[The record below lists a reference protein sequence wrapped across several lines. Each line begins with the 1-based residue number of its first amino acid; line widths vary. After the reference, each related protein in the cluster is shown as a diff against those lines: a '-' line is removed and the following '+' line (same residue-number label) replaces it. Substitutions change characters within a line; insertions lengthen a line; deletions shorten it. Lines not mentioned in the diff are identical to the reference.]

1 MDGSSH
7 GRAVL
12 EALLVTFL
20 WSTSWILMRIGLR
33 EIPALTF
40 AGLRYTIAALV
51 LLPGVWSARRE
62 LRALPRR
69 DWRRLAT
76 LGVVFYAFTQGGV
89 FLALTRLEAASL
101 SLVLCFTPA
110 LVATAGLVTLREKP
124 AAVQWIGLALGVG
137 GVLLFFS
144 PTFSRGDGLGFA
156 LAGFVLCANAA
167 ASLLGRSINRRRV
180 ASPIVVTAIS
190 MGVGAV
196 LLLGV
201 GLATQ
206 GLPKLSATGWGIV
219 AWLAVVNTAVAFTLW
234 NRSLRVL
241 SAVESS
247 TIKTRWRSRS
257 PLSPGSS
264 LARTSVPSG

>member
-1 MDGSSH
+1 M
-7 GRAVL
+7 
-12 EALLVTFL
+12 
-20 WSTSWILMRIGLR
+20 
-33 EIPALTF
+33 
-40 AGLRYTIAALV
+40 
-51 LLPGVWSARRE
+51 
-62 LRALPRR
+62 
-69 DWRRLAT
+69 
-76 LGVVFYAFTQGGV
+76 
-89 FLALTRLEAASL
+89 TRLEAASL

-124 AAVQWIGLALGVG
+124 AAVQWIGLALAVG

-264 LARTSVPSG
+264 LARASVPSG